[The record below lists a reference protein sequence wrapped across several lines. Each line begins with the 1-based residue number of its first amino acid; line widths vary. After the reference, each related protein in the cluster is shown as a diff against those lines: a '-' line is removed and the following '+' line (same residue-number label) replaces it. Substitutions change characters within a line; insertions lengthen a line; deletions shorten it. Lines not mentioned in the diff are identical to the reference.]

1 MIRATGIVRLVRD
14 PELRDAGG
22 TQVCNMR
29 VAYDTRRKVDGEWTA
44 VGNFIDVAA
53 FGRQAETCAEY
64 LSKGSQ
70 AFVDG
75 RLEIREYEKDGE
87 KRSAAQIIADNV
99 QFIGGKNSGSDGGA
113 SDDPAATDDDIPF

>member
-53 FGRQAETCAEY
+53 FGRQAETCAQY

-87 KRSAAQIIADNV
+87 KRNAAQIVADNV
-99 QFIGGKNSGSDGGA
+99 RFIGGRDSGSDAEPSVA
-113 SDDPAATDDDIPF
+113 SAPDDDLPF